1 MTQRRAQAERAR
13 RRLLDAALAEFSARH
28 FDDVTT
34 SDIAGAAGLAQGL
47 VFHYFGSK
55 RGIYVEVLREA
66 ALRVGAATTSETDTE
81 PAGHR
86 FRQMIRAHLTYLSDH
101 RDFALRLI
109 LGGGG
114 GDPQAR
120 EIFDQARWHTIE
132 WTCAL
137 LGLDSARPAI
147 RLMLRSCQ
155 GSLDEATAFWLTN
168 DHPFALEEM
177 VEMVVD
183 LLSASLRCAVRLDP
197 GLDVSTAI
205 SALTDPAASDATE
218 GLRGSRT

>member
-1 MTQRRAQAERAR
+1 VTQRRAQAERAR
-13 RRLLDAALAEFSARH
+13 RRLLDAALAEFSVRH
-28 FDDVTT
+28 FDQVTT
-34 SDIAGAAGLAQGL
+34 SDIAEAAGLAQGL
-47 VFHYFGSK
+47 LFHYFGNK

-66 ALRVGAATTSETDTE
+66 ALRVGAAATSDTDTG
-81 PAGHR
+81 PAGDR
-86 FRQMIRAHLTYLSDH
+86 FRRMIRAHLTYLGDN

-114 GDPQAR
+114 GDPEAR

-137 LGLDSARPAI
+137 FDLDSSRPAV

-168 DHPFALEEM
+168 DHPFAVEQM
-177 VEMVVD
+177 VEIVVEM
-183 LLSASLRCAVRLDP
+183 LITSLRCAVRLDP
-197 GLDVSTAI
+197 GLDISTAI
-205 SALTDPAASDATE
+205 SALADSGARGATE
-218 GLRGSRT
+218 ATRGNQT